1 MSIIQF
7 GSLEPIVLHK
17 HGLPNPIMQEEFF
30 PISVFNKLAVKM
42 TSYSEVEEEANEE
55 DDSQENSLGDTNKN
69 LAALEAM
76 LVFLNWGKIFSLLD
90 ETG

>member
-1 MSIIQF
+1 
-7 GSLEPIVLHK
+7 
-17 HGLPNPIMQEEFF
+17 MQEEFF

-90 ETG
+90 EMG